1 MQKSNLVIDRYISK
15 NNFLEDSSLLDNIKK
30 SYEILN
36 ECYNKNGKL
45 LICGNGGSA
54 ADCDHIVGEL
64 VKGFTKK
71 RPLNEA
77 LKKKICE
84 FGELGIEMSDKLQES
99 LPAINLSAHISLLT
113 ATLND
118 IGGEEVFA
126 QQVLGYGDSTDVLI
140 GISTSGN
147 SANILKAGI
156 VAKAKGMK
164 TISLS
169 GRDGGKMKE
178 IFDISLIMPS
188 NITSE
193 IQDKHSVV
201 YHLLCEMLE
210 ADRWE
215 I

>member
-1 MQKSNLVIDRYISK
+1 MKKSNLVMDRYISK
-15 NNFLEDSSLLDNIKK
+15 NNFLEDLSLLDNIKK
-30 SYEILN
+30 AYEILN

-71 RPLNEA
+71 RPLNED
-77 LKKKICE
+77 LKKKISE

-126 QQVLGYGDSTDVLI
+126 QQVLGYGDSNDVLI

-164 TISLS
+164 TISFS
-169 GRDGGKMKE
+169 GRDGGNMKDL
-178 IFDISLIMPS
+178 FDISLIMPS

>member
-15 NNFLEDSSLLDNIKK
+15 NNFLKDSSLLDNIKK
-30 SYEILN
+30 AYEILN

-71 RPLNEA
+71 S
-77 LKKKICE
+77 E

-164 TISLS
+164 TISL
-169 GRDGGKMKE
+169 
-178 IFDISLIMPS
+178 
-188 NITSE
+188 
-193 IQDKHSVV
+193 
-201 YHLLCEMLE
+201 
-210 ADRWE
+210 
-215 I
+215 